1 MNNNKK
7 TKKKRHNGEGSIR
20 QKPNGRYEVRI
31 SGRDMET
38 GKSTRIS
45 KYADTLDE
53 AVDIQH
59 ALSVAMVQTPQY
71 LQNNTTVGEW
81 LDNWLTTYMQHT
93 LKQSTYKSYETYV
106 RKHFKPSLG
115 TIKLKELTPRTLQ
128 IFYNYKQEQE
138 KLSPKTISNLNMCL
152 HKALAQAQSEGLI
165 LSNPSG
171 SVSLPPLIKPH
182 IEVLTREQQARL
194 VQASYQFRYGVFVR
208 MTLVTGLRLGE
219 VVGLRWCDID
229 FYTNM
234 LHVNQTL
241 NRLQRYDDDEA
252 DSKTEIVT
260 QTPKLQN
267 SIRSI
272 PMLPELVMDLQNWRT
287 VQMQDAAA
295 MGTSYFDSGLIA
307 TQENGL
313 YVEPRL
319 MREYYQ
325 KMLAAANLPNYNFH
339 ALRHPYVKHMTKIFS
354 LRLMDSQA
362 QAYPDARRK
371 TRGACQLL
379 RVGQSRSPVRPL
391 CNRKQFSCSPPQSKI
406 SRILYAISMRLSGY
420 TSTRSISS
428 SASSVVSVSASKIAL
443 DASMRLSCR
452 ACSSCFC
459 FACANTAA

>member
-1 MNNNKK
+1 
-7 TKKKRHNGEGSIR
+7 
-20 QKPNGRYEVRI
+20 
-31 SGRDMET
+31 MET

-59 ALSVAMVQTPQY
+59 ALSVTMVQTPQY

-138 KLSPKTISNLNMCL
+138 NLSPKTISNLNMCL

-260 QTPKLQN
+260 QTPKSQN

-272 PMLPELVMDLQNWRT
+272 PMLPDLVMDLQNWRT

-295 MGTSYFDSGLIA
+295 LGTAYFDSGLIA

-339 ALRHPYVKHMTKIFS
+339 ALRYTFATRAMEQGMDAKTLSVLLGHYSVGFTLDTYAHVLTDQKWTAMQTMANMYNMEPP
-354 LRLMDSQA
+354 LRQ
-362 QAYPDARRK
+362 
-371 TRGACQLL
+371 
-379 RVGQSRSPVRPL
+379 PL
-391 CNRKQFSCSPPQSKI
+391 QF
-406 SRILYAISMRLSGY
+406 
-420 TSTRSISS
+420 
-428 SASSVVSVSASKIAL
+428 
-443 DASMRLSCR
+443 
-452 ACSSCFC
+452 F
-459 FACANTAA
+459 

>member
-138 KLSPKTISNLNMCL
+138 NLSPKTISNLNMCL

-260 QTPKLQN
+260 QTPKSQN
-267 SIRSI
+267 SI

-295 MGTSYFDSGLIA
+295 LGTAYFDSGLIA

-325 KMLAAANLPNYNFH
+325 KMLATANLPNYNFH
-339 ALRHPYVKHMTKIFS
+339 ALRHTFATRAMEQGMDAKTLSILLGHYSVGFTLDTYAHVLTDQKWTAMQTMANMYHMEPP
-354 LRLMDSQA
+354 LRQ
-362 QAYPDARRK
+362 PI
-371 TRGACQLL
+371 
-379 RVGQSRSPVRPL
+379 
-391 CNRKQFSCSPPQSKI
+391 QF
-406 SRILYAISMRLSGY
+406 
-420 TSTRSISS
+420 
-428 SASSVVSVSASKIAL
+428 
-443 DASMRLSCR
+443 
-452 ACSSCFC
+452 F
-459 FACANTAA
+459 

>member
-138 KLSPKTISNLNMCL
+138 NLSPKTISNLNMCL

-229 FYTNM
+229 FY
-234 LHVNQTL
+234 VNQTL

-260 QTPKLQN
+260 QTPKSQN

-272 PMLPELVMDLQNWRT
+272 PMLPDLVMDLQNWRT

-295 MGTSYFDSGLIA
+295 LGTAYFDSGLIA

-339 ALRHPYVKHMTKIFS
+339 ALRHTFATRAMEQGMDVKTLSVLLGHYSVGFTLDTYAHVLTDQKWTAMQTMANMYNMEPP
-354 LRLMDSQA
+354 LRQ
-362 QAYPDARRK
+362 PI
-371 TRGACQLL
+371 
-379 RVGQSRSPVRPL
+379 
-391 CNRKQFSCSPPQSKI
+391 QF
-406 SRILYAISMRLSGY
+406 
-420 TSTRSISS
+420 
-428 SASSVVSVSASKIAL
+428 
-443 DASMRLSCR
+443 
-452 ACSSCFC
+452 F
-459 FACANTAA
+459 

>member
-1 MNNNKK
+1 MNNNNNKK

-138 KLSPKTISNLNMCL
+138 NLSPKTISNLNMCL

-260 QTPKLQN
+260 QTPKSQN

-339 ALRHPYVKHMTKIFS
+339 ALRHTFATRAMEQGMDAKTLSILLGHYSVGFTLDTYAHVLTDQKWTAMQTMANMYNMEPPLRQPIQFFGERNKAARAGSFIFLPKSYSNFFSNRSIFS
-354 LRLMDSQA
+354 
-362 QAYPDARRK
+362 Y
-371 TRGACQLL
+371 
-379 RVGQSRSPVRPL
+379 RPAESIPSIKG
-391 CNRKQFSCSPPQSKI
+391 NI
-406 SRILYAISMRLSGY
+406 SING
-420 TSTRSISS
+420 
-428 SASSVVSVSASKIAL
+428 
-443 DASMRLSCR
+443 
-452 ACSSCFC
+452 
-459 FACANTAA
+459 

>member
-138 KLSPKTISNLNMCL
+138 NLSPKTISNLNMCL

-260 QTPKLQN
+260 QTPKSQN
-267 SIRSI
+267 SIRNI

-339 ALRHPYVKHMTKIFS
+339 ALRHTFATRAMEQGMDAKTLSILLGHYSVGFTLDTYAHVLTDQKWTAMQTMANMYNMEPP
-354 LRLMDSQA
+354 LRQ
-362 QAYPDARRK
+362 PI
-371 TRGACQLL
+371 
-379 RVGQSRSPVRPL
+379 
-391 CNRKQFSCSPPQSKI
+391 QF
-406 SRILYAISMRLSGY
+406 
-420 TSTRSISS
+420 
-428 SASSVVSVSASKIAL
+428 
-443 DASMRLSCR
+443 
-452 ACSSCFC
+452 F
-459 FACANTAA
+459 

>member
-1 MNNNKK
+1 
-7 TKKKRHNGEGSIR
+7 
-20 QKPNGRYEVRI
+20 
-31 SGRDMET
+31 MET

-260 QTPKLQN
+260 QTPKSQN

-295 MGTSYFDSGLIA
+295 LGTAYFDSGLIA

-325 KMLAAANLPNYNFH
+325 KMLATANLPNYNFH
-339 ALRHPYVKHMTKIFS
+339 ALRHTFATRAMEQGMDAKTLSILLGHYSVGFTLDTYAHVLTDQKWTAMQTMANMYNMEPP
-354 LRLMDSQA
+354 LRQ
-362 QAYPDARRK
+362 PI
-371 TRGACQLL
+371 
-379 RVGQSRSPVRPL
+379 
-391 CNRKQFSCSPPQSKI
+391 QF
-406 SRILYAISMRLSGY
+406 
-420 TSTRSISS
+420 
-428 SASSVVSVSASKIAL
+428 
-443 DASMRLSCR
+443 
-452 ACSSCFC
+452 F
-459 FACANTAA
+459 

>member
-7 TKKKRHNGEGSIR
+7 NKKKRHNGEDSIR

-31 SGRDMET
+31 SGRDVET
-38 GKSTRIS
+38 GKPTRIS
-45 KYADTLDE
+45 KYADTLEE

-59 ALSVAMVQTPQY
+59 ALSVTMVQTPQY

-115 TIKLKELTPRTLQ
+115 TIKLKELTPHTLQ

-138 KLSPKTISNLNMCL
+138 NLSPKTISNLNMCL

-260 QTPKLQN
+260 QTPKSQN

-272 PMLPELVMDLQNWRT
+272 PMLPDLVMDLQNWRT

-295 MGTSYFDSGLIA
+295 LGTASFDSGLI

-339 ALRHPYVKHMTKIFS
+339 ALRHTFATRAMEQGMDAKTLSVLLGHYSVGFTLDTYAHVLTDQKWTAMQTMANMYNMEPP
-354 LRLMDSQA
+354 LRQ
-362 QAYPDARRK
+362 PI
-371 TRGACQLL
+371 
-379 RVGQSRSPVRPL
+379 
-391 CNRKQFSCSPPQSKI
+391 QF
-406 SRILYAISMRLSGY
+406 
-420 TSTRSISS
+420 
-428 SASSVVSVSASKIAL
+428 
-443 DASMRLSCR
+443 
-452 ACSSCFC
+452 F
-459 FACANTAA
+459 

>member
-138 KLSPKTISNLNMCL
+138 NLSPKTISNLNMCL

-260 QTPKLQN
+260 QTPKSQN

-272 PMLPELVMDLQNWRT
+272 PMLPDLVMDLQNWRI
-287 VQMQDAAA
+287 VQMQDADA
-295 MGTSYFDSGLIA
+295 MGTAYFDSGLIA

-339 ALRHPYVKHMTKIFS
+339 ALRHTFATRAMEQGMDAKTLSILLGHYSVGFTLDTYAHVLTDQKWIAMQTMANMYNWSRRCVSRFS
-354 LRLMDSQA
+354 SFEREIKLPERAALFFCLNLIVISSAIDPSFHTVLQNLFL
-362 QAYPDARRK
+362 
-371 TRGACQLL
+371 LL
-379 RVGQSRSPVRPL
+379 RGIFL
-391 CNRKQFSCSPPQSKI
+391 
-406 SRILYAISMRLSGY
+406 
-420 TSTRSISS
+420 
-428 SASSVVSVSASKIAL
+428 
-443 DASMRLSCR
+443 
-452 ACSSCFC
+452 
-459 FACANTAA
+459 

>member
-1 MNNNKK
+1 
-7 TKKKRHNGEGSIR
+7 
-20 QKPNGRYEVRI
+20 
-31 SGRDMET
+31 
-38 GKSTRIS
+38 
-45 KYADTLDE
+45 
-53 AVDIQH
+53 
-59 ALSVAMVQTPQY
+59 
-71 LQNNTTVGEW
+71 
-81 LDNWLTTYMQHT
+81 
-93 LKQSTYKSYETYV
+93 
-106 RKHFKPSLG
+106 
-115 TIKLKELTPRTLQ
+115 
-128 IFYNYKQEQE
+128 
-138 KLSPKTISNLNMCL
+138 MCL

-260 QTPKLQN
+260 QTPKSQN

-287 VQMQDAAA
+287 VQMQDAAVL
-295 MGTSYFDSGLIA
+295 GTSYFDSGLIA

-339 ALRHPYVKHMTKIFS
+339 ALRHTFATRAMEQGMDAKTLSILLGHYSVGFTLDTYAHVLTDQKWTAMQTMANMYNMEPP
-354 LRLMDSQA
+354 LRQ
-362 QAYPDARRK
+362 PI
-371 TRGACQLL
+371 
-379 RVGQSRSPVRPL
+379 
-391 CNRKQFSCSPPQSKI
+391 QF
-406 SRILYAISMRLSGY
+406 
-420 TSTRSISS
+420 
-428 SASSVVSVSASKIAL
+428 
-443 DASMRLSCR
+443 
-452 ACSSCFC
+452 F
-459 FACANTAA
+459 

>member
-260 QTPKLQN
+260 QTPKSQN

-295 MGTSYFDSGLIA
+295 LGTAYFDSGLIA

-325 KMLAAANLPNYNFH
+325 KMLATANLPNYNFH
-339 ALRHPYVKHMTKIFS
+339 ALRHPYVKHTTKIFS
-354 LRLMDSQA
+354 LRLMDFQA

-379 RVGQSRSPVRPL
+379 RGGQSQSPVRPL
-391 CNRKQFSCSPPQSKI
+391 CNRKRFS
-406 SRILYAISMRLSGY
+406 
-420 TSTRSISS
+420 
-428 SASSVVSVSASKIAL
+428 
-443 DASMRLSCR
+443 
-452 ACSSCFC
+452 
-459 FACANTAA
+459 

>member
-138 KLSPKTISNLNMCL
+138 NLSPKTISNLNMCL

-260 QTPKLQN
+260 QTPKSQN
-267 SIRSI
+267 SI

-295 MGTSYFDSGLIA
+295 LGTAYFDSGLIA

-325 KMLAAANLPNYNFH
+325 KMLATANLPNYNFH
-339 ALRHPYVKHMTKIFS
+339 ALRHTFATRAMEQGMDAKTLSVLLGHYSVGFTLDTYAHVLTDQKWTAMQTMANMYNMEPP
-354 LRLMDSQA
+354 LRQ
-362 QAYPDARRK
+362 PI
-371 TRGACQLL
+371 
-379 RVGQSRSPVRPL
+379 
-391 CNRKQFSCSPPQSKI
+391 QF
-406 SRILYAISMRLSGY
+406 
-420 TSTRSISS
+420 
-428 SASSVVSVSASKIAL
+428 
-443 DASMRLSCR
+443 
-452 ACSSCFC
+452 F
-459 FACANTAA
+459 

>member
-138 KLSPKTISNLNMCL
+138 NLSPKTISNLNMCL

-260 QTPKLQN
+260 QTPKSQN
-267 SIRSI
+267 SI

-295 MGTSYFDSGLIA
+295 LGTAYFDSGLIA

-339 ALRHPYVKHMTKIFS
+339 ALRHTFATRAMEQGMDAKTLSVLLGHYSVGFTLDTYAHVLTDQKWTAMQTMANMYNMEPP
-354 LRLMDSQA
+354 LRQ
-362 QAYPDARRK
+362 PI
-371 TRGACQLL
+371 
-379 RVGQSRSPVRPL
+379 
-391 CNRKQFSCSPPQSKI
+391 QF
-406 SRILYAISMRLSGY
+406 
-420 TSTRSISS
+420 
-428 SASSVVSVSASKIAL
+428 
-443 DASMRLSCR
+443 
-452 ACSSCFC
+452 F
-459 FACANTAA
+459 